1 MPKNQEMAWI
11 ESARQCLLDPSVDEN
26 GLYNRWFHRLD
37 EKPQVWPDTAAY
49 WSAMLDPQHLE
60 SGWVTVGGSDVLPG
74 AVMAKRGGLDRLVVP
89 PEMVPERSTDLLPGR
104 GSRLKVHPLTSA
116 VTGGFWHLWS
126 AGWQRQAPERLQR
139 YYLNVAPAH
148 ALTLARLVAM
158 LAPPR
163 AIWALKVL
171 SGAHDSGRRDR
182 AVLYL
187 PKPGSAPTPWLSALL
202 HHLAPLCE
210 PDLPPFVAQLVPGIG
225 RSEDPG
231 AGLSYGQALCRAVM
245 TAAPQKDDAQAFFR
259 AARLAVLALNAQAA
273 PYEPPVMDVP
283 VSPAIPPVAA
293 VVQSAI
299 KIDWRAK
306 AMEIAQALSTEAV
319 WSGPLCTFVGA
330 VAPDAPG
337 QPVAFSSLGGDLYEG
352 TAGVARFLG
361 LCARLSGDERLRRT
375 ALGAVAHALE
385 RSDGVSLFSG
395 RMGAGLVAMELGL
408 WLHQPDLVAQGASCV
423 EACSDQAL
431 RKPEMY
437 DFLVG
442 TAGVLAGLL
451 WAYEQAGTVQW
462 LARAR
467 QLGEILLDRAVEDGV
482 ADTDGTPLSWP
493 LSISDQQRLCG
504 LAHGASGCA
513 LAFDALAKA
522 DPSDRRW
529 AAVARRARRHE
540 RAHLSPQHGSW
551 ADLRTLN
558 TTGVSPHGSYPHMWC
573 HGSVGI
579 GAERL
584 HLLDSDLL
592 ARGDALTALSGAK
605 RYAEMLLAGPCGAGA
620 GDAVNASVCH
630 GLSGMVDL
638 FVDAWQSTQDARWL
652 SLASRLGEF
661 MCNDARRQRGW
672 RSGIP
677 GGFNTPGLMLGRSG
691 AGWALLRLAEPEQV
705 PSAWRLLQKSFGPQ
719 ASDHDEQQQTDLRER
734 IRAT

>member
-1 MPKNQEMAWI
+1 MPKNQERVWI
-11 ESARQCLLDPSVDEN
+11 ESARQCLLDPTVDETD
-26 GLYNRWFHRLD
+26 LYNRWFHRLD
-37 EKPQVWPDTAAY
+37 DKAHLWPDTAAY
-49 WSAMLDPQHLE
+49 WSAVLDPQRLE
-60 SGWVTVGGSDVLPG
+60 SGWVAVARSDVLPG

-89 PEMVPERSTDLLPGR
+89 PEMVPERSTDLLPSK

-139 YYLNVAPAH
+139 HYLNVAPAH
-148 ALTLARLVAM
+148 ALTLAKLVAT

-163 AIWALKVL
+163 ATWALKVL
-171 SGAHDSGRRDR
+171 SGAHDTGRRDR
-182 AVLYL
+182 AVLYV
-187 PKPGSAPTPWLSALL
+187 PKPGFAPAKWLSALL
-202 HHLAPLCE
+202 DHLAPLCE
-210 PDLPPFVAQLVPGIG
+210 PDLPPFVAPLVPGIG
-225 RSEDPG
+225 RAEDPG

-245 TAAPQKDDAQAFFR
+245 SAAPHKEDAEAFSR
-259 AARLAVLALNAQAA
+259 VALLAVQALSAQAA
-273 PYEPPVMDVP
+273 PYEPPLIDVP
-283 VSPAIPPVAA
+283 LSADVPLVAA
-293 VVQSAI
+293 VAPSAI

-319 WSGPLCTFVGA
+319 WDGPLCTFVGA

-375 ALGAVAHALE
+375 ALGAVAHALQ
-385 RSDGVSLFSG
+385 RSEGVSLFSG
-395 RMGAGLVAMELGL
+395 RMGTGLVAMELGL
-408 WLHQPDLVAQGASCV
+408 WLDRADLVAQGASCV
-423 EACSDQAL
+423 DECSVQAL
-431 RKPEMY
+431 HRPEMH

-442 TAGVLAGLL
+442 TAGVLAALL
-451 WAYEQAGTVQW
+451 WAYKQAGAVQW

-467 QLGEILLDRAVEDGV
+467 QLGEILLDQAVEDGV
-482 ADTDGTPLSWP
+482 ADADGTPLSWP
-493 LSISDQQRLCG
+493 LSIGDRQRLCG
-504 LAHGASGCA
+504 LAHGASGVA
-513 LAFDALAKA
+513 LAFHALSHA
-522 DPSDRRW
+522 DPSDHRW

-540 RAHLSPQHGSW
+540 RAHFSPQHGSW
-551 ADLRTLN
+551 ADLRTLS

-592 ARGDALTALSGAK
+592 ARGDALAALSGAK

-620 GDAVNASVCH
+620 GDVVNASVCH
-630 GLSGMVDL
+630 GLAGMVDL
-638 FVDAWQSTQDARWL
+638 FLDARQCTQDARWL

-661 MCNDARRQRGW
+661 MCNDARRQGGW

-677 GGFNTPGLMLGRSG
+677 GGFTTPGLMLGRSG

-705 PSAWRLLQKSFGPQ
+705 PSAWRLLHGGFELR
-719 ASDHDEQQQTDLRER
+719 ASSHRPR
-734 IRAT
+734 